1 MDHQSYTIRVPK
13 PKARIALIVVVVALI
28 AAPLTAVATHSFT
41 DVPDTH
47 TFHEDIEWM
56 KASGVT
62 RGCNPP
68 ANTLYC
74 PEDDVK
80 RSQMAAFMRRFSQ
93 YLGAEDGTPALA
105 DHATTAGNAN
115 DAAQLG
121 GQDPAAYDTFVVA
134 DSAEGLGDVTGVT
147 AVASTTFSASTASA
161 AVINGTA
168 SFSINAGPFADVTIW
183 AQLDDTTC
191 DDPGDAIPGATGSAT
206 VAPDGTEPV
215 QNTAAF
221 AAGTSLS
228 AGTHTLTLCL
238 VTNGDIDVDVAGLN
252 GVVSPSASNEVSSSS
267 SASSSGFGR

>member
-13 PKARIALIVVVVALI
+13 RKARLALIVVVVALI

-47 TFHEDIEWM
+47 TFHEDIAWM

-80 RSQMAAFMRRFSQ
+80 RSQMAAFMRRFAQ

-105 DHATTAGNAN
+105 DHATTADN
-115 DAAQLG
+115 AAQLG

-134 DSAEGLGDVTGVT
+134 DSAEDLGVMTAVT

-161 AVINGTA
+161 AAINGTA
-168 SFSINAGPFADVTIW
+168 SFRLNDGTLADVMLW
-183 AQLDDTTC
+183 AQLDDSSC
-191 DDPGDAIPGATGSAT
+191 DPDDRISGAFAVAT
-206 VAPDGTEPV
+206 VAPDGTEPLL
-215 QNTAAF
+215 NSAAF

-228 AGTHTLTLCL
+228 AGTHTLTLCIDPS
-238 VTNGDIDVDVAGLN
+238 GDIEVGAVGLN

-267 SASSSGFGR
+267 ASSSGFGR